1 MVFHRFDVAYW
12 LFFCLTFFFQVIN
25 VQRELNVQI
34 RTVSQIK
41 IRLEKTTVHFETAIN
56 INYGFEPRYQQ
67 DRFAKKLLSRHR
79 R

>member
-1 MVFHRFDVAYW
+1 MVFHRFGV
-12 LFFCLTFFFQVIN
+12 LVVFCLIFFFQGIDA
-25 VQRELNVQI
+25 QRKLNVQI

-56 INYGFEPRYQQ
+56 TNYRFEPRYQQ